1 MGGIAYDGNTPALAA
16 KAALSKMNDE
26 TQAYVVLLLNN
37 MIAKD
42 YANVKPTVDYTKV
55 AVEENFTV
63 PAYKQIDN
71 FSMVRKQTKKAYTV
85 HVIDKNKVIV
95 KKITSVTIEANY
107 AIGHTHGHGG
117 NGTDLNAGGGIV
129 DFE

>member
-1 MGGIAYDGNTPALAA
+1 M
-16 KAALSKMNDE
+16 
-26 TQAYVVLLLNN
+26 
-37 MIAKD
+37 
-42 YANVKPTVDYTKV
+42 

-85 HVIDKNKVIV
+85 HVIDKNKVAIDVTVIV